1 MQGLAN
7 FIDDF
12 LGGLMLISYALVVGS
27 VLWSVVILRVF
38 APDRASDGSIL
49 ASVKVLHFG
58 AVSLAA
64 SVGTKLVIKGMVL
77 ASTLGEL
84 PMGAYAGT
92 VQFEAGLLRF
102 LLALVFIRIANRL
115 MRPAGEVS
123 AWWGLIDWMEI
134 SPHWQESGNTRTNWW
149 IIVGL
154 TVPLVISGAWLVHA
168 VGRFEE
174 RGLLMFTTVIHQLAA
189 AVWFGCVAQ
198 LMMLWRASRED
209 EGAKALWPVAITRFA
224 WMGVTS
230 VVLLICTGTFLAWN
244 YIGTWDGLFG
254 TGYGS
259 LVLTKNGLFLVAL
272 GFAYLNNRAGKQW
285 RENAKLSNLTNKVPY
300 YIEAETFILIGILFI
315 AATLSSQP
323 PSVDIPDRTA
333 TVAEVVNMF
342 MPNIPRI
349 TSPSHEALLAGEAGR
364 VAVVNKIP
372 SVAAQEW
379 SDYNHNIS
387 GIFLTVMGVL
397 AIASYIKNRHLAWTK
412 YWPIGFMGLSIFLFF
427 RSDAETWPLGPIG
440 FWASTFGNGEVFQHR
455 IATTV
460 AMVIGYMELKAR
472 LHPEQRK
479 IQFILPIL
487 SAFGGILL
495 LTHAHAEFELK
506 SEFLIQATHTTMG
519 LLAVIMASGR
529 WLELRME
536 TPEGFQEGRIA
547 GLVSMVAMLLIGV
560 LMMFYREPLI

>member
-1 MQGLAN
+1 MYMQGLAN

-27 VLWSVVILRVF
+27 VLWSFVILRVY
-38 APDRASDGSIL
+38 AEGRASDGTIL
-49 ASVKVLHFG
+49 ASVKVLHLG
-58 AVSLAA
+58 AVALAA

-84 PMGAYAGT
+84 PMEAYAGT
-92 VQFEAGLLRF
+92 VQFQAGALRF
-102 LLALVFIRIANRL
+102 LLALGFVVFARKLLKEPTAK
-115 MRPAGEVS
+115 S
-123 AWWGLIDWMEI
+123 
-134 SPHWQESGNTRTNWW
+134 SWQT
-149 IIVGL
+149 VGAL

-168 VGRFEE
+168 VGRFED
-174 RGLLMFTTVIHQLAA
+174 RGILMFTTVIHQLAA

-198 LMMLWRASRED
+198 LMMLWKASKKD

-224 WMGVTS
+224 WLGVTS

-259 LVLTKNGLFLVAL
+259 LVITKNWLFLVAL
-272 GFAYLNNRAGKQW
+272 GFAWLNNRAGKQW
-285 RENAKLSNLTNKVPY
+285 RENGGLSNLTNKVPY

-323 PSVDIPDRTA
+323 PSVDIQDRTA
-333 TVAEVVNMF
+333 KVSEVVEMF
-342 MPNIPRI
+342 MPHVPRV
-349 TSPSHEALLAGEAGR
+349 TSPSHQELLAGEAGR

-387 GIFLTVMGVL
+387 GLFLTIMGLL
-397 AIASYIKNRHLAWTK
+397 AIASYVKNRHLAWTK

-440 FWASTFGNGEVFQHR
+440 FWESTFKNGEVFQHR

-460 AMVIGYMELKAR
+460 AMVIGYMELQAR
-472 LHPEQRK
+472 LHPERRK

-519 LLAVIMASGR
+519 LLAMIMASGR
-529 WLELRME
+529 WLELRMV
-536 TPEGFQEGRIA
+536 TPDGYQEGRIA
-547 GLVSMVAMLLIGV
+547 GVISMVAMLLIGV
-560 LMMFYREPLI
+560 LMVFYREPLI

>member
-1 MQGLAN
+1 MYMQGLAN

-27 VLWSVVILRVF
+27 VLWSFVILRVT
-38 APDRASDGSIL
+38 ANDRASDGAIL
-49 ASVKVLHFG
+49 ASVRVLHFG
-58 AVSLAA
+58 AVALAA
-64 SVGTKLVIKGMVL
+64 SVGTKLVIKGLVL
-77 ASTLGEL
+77 AGTLGEF
-84 PMGAYAGT
+84 PFAAYAGT
-92 VQFEAGLLRF
+92 VQFRAGLLRF
-102 LLALVFIRIANRL
+102 FLALAFVWIAKQV
-115 MRPAGEVS
+115 MREPAKPS
-123 AWWGLIDWMEI
+123 AW
-134 SPHWQESGNTRTNWW
+134 Q
-149 IIVGL
+149 IIGGL
-154 TVPLVISGAWLVHA
+154 TVPLVLSGAWLVHA
-168 VGRFEE
+168 VGRFESRE
-174 RGLLMFTTVIHQLAA
+174 ILMFTTVVHQLAA

-198 LMMLWRASRED
+198 LMMLWQARKAD

-224 WMGVTS
+224 WLGMTS
-230 VVLLICTGTFLAWN
+230 VILLILTGTGLAWI
-244 YIGTWDGLFG
+244 YIGSWDGLFG

-259 LVLTKNGLFLVAL
+259 LVVTKNWLFLVAL
-272 GFAYLNNRAGKQW
+272 GFAYLNNRAGKRW
-285 RENAKLSNLTNKVPY
+285 RETGQLSELTQKVPY

-333 TVAEVVNMF
+333 QVSEVVEMF
-342 MPNIPRI
+342 MPHVPRI

-379 SDYNHNIS
+379 SDYNHNIA
-387 GIFLTVMGVL
+387 GLFLTVMGL
-397 AIASYIKNRHLAWTK
+397 MAMATYLKNRHLEWTK
-412 YWPIGFMGLSIFLFF
+412 YWPVGFIGLSIFLFF

-440 FWASTFGNGEVFQHR
+440 FWESTFKNGEVFQHR

-460 AMVIGYMELKAR
+460 AMVIGYMELQAR
-472 LHPEQRK
+472 LHPERRK
-479 IQFILPIL
+479 IQFILPLL

-529 WLELRME
+529 WLELRLT
-536 TPEGFQEGRIA
+536 TPENYEEGQVAGF
-547 GLVSMVAMLLIGV
+547 VAMFAMFLIGL
-560 LMMFYREPLI
+560 LMVFYREPLF

>member
-1 MQGLAN
+1 MYMQGLAN

-27 VLWSVVILRVF
+27 VLWSCVILRVT
-38 APDRASDGSIL
+38 ATDRASDATIL

-58 AVSLAA
+58 SVFLAA
-64 SVGTKLVIKGMVL
+64 SVGTKLIIKGLVL

-84 PMGAYAGT
+84 PFAAYAGT
-92 VQFEAGLLRF
+92 VQFEAGFLRL
-102 LLALVFIRIANRL
+102 LLALAFIWFAKRL
-115 MRPAGEVS
+115 MEEPS
-123 AWWGLIDWMEI
+123 KP
-134 SPHWQESGNTRTNWW
+134 SSWQV
-149 IIVGL
+149 IAGL
-154 TVPLVISGAWLVHA
+154 TVPLVLSGAWLVHA
-168 VGRFEE
+168 VGRFED

-198 LMMLWRASRED
+198 LLMLWRASKSNED
-209 EGAKALWPVAITRFA
+209 AKVLWPVAITRFA

-230 VVLLICTGTFLAWN
+230 VILLICTGTFLAWN

-259 LVLTKNGLFLVAL
+259 LVLTKNWLFLVAL

-285 RENAKLSNLTNKVPY
+285 RENGGLSNLTNKVPY
-300 YIEAETFILIGILFI
+300 YIEAETFVLIGILFI

-333 TVAEVVNMF
+333 KVSEVVEMF
-342 MPNIPRI
+342 MPHVPRI
-349 TSPSHEALLAGEAGR
+349 TSPSHQELLAGEAGR

-379 SDYNHNIS
+379 SDYNHNIA
-387 GIFLTVMGVL
+387 GLFLTVMGVL
-397 AIASYIKNRHLAWTK
+397 AIATYFKNRHLEWTK
-412 YWPIGFMGLSIFLFF
+412 YWPVGFMALSIFLFF

-440 FWASTFGNGEVFQHR
+440 FWESTFGNGEVFQHR

-472 LHPEQRK
+472 LHPEIRK

-529 WLELRME
+529 WLELRLV
-536 TPEGFQEGRIA
+536 TPENYQEGRIA
-547 GLVSMVAMLLIGV
+547 GMISMVAMMLIGV
-560 LMMFYREPLI
+560 LMVFYREPLI

>member
-1 MQGLAN
+1 LAN

-27 VLWSVVILRVF
+27 VLWSFVILRVTRSE
-38 APDRASDGSIL
+38 RASDGSIL
-49 ASVKVLHFG
+49 ASVKVLHLG

-64 SVGTKLVIKGMVL
+64 SVGVKLIVKGMVL

-84 PMGAYAGT
+84 PMEAYAGT
-92 VQFEAGLLRF
+92 VQFQAGALRV
-102 LLALVFIRIANRL
+102 LLALGFIVFARKLLRE
-115 MRPAGEVS
+115 PAKTS
-123 AWWGLIDWMEI
+123 
-134 SPHWQESGNTRTNWW
+134 SWQA
-149 IIVGL
+149 VGAL
-154 TVPLVISGAWLVHA
+154 TVPLVVSGAWLVHA
-168 VGRFEE
+168 VGRFED

-198 LMMLWRASRED
+198 LMMLWQAGRKD
-209 EGAKALWPVAITRFA
+209 EGAKALWPLAITRFA
-224 WMGVTS
+224 WLGVSS

-259 LVLTKNGLFLVAL
+259 LVITKNWLFLVAL

-285 RENAKLSNLTNKVPY
+285 RETGGLSNLSNKVPF
-300 YIEAETFILIGILFI
+300 YIEAETFILVGILFI

-323 PSVDIPDRTA
+323 PSVDISDRTA
-333 TVAEVVNMF
+333 KVSEVVEMF
-342 MPNIPRI
+342 MPHVPRI
-349 TSPSHEALLAGEAGR
+349 TSPTHEALLAGEAGR

-379 SDYNHNIS
+379 SDYNHNIA
-387 GIFLTVMGVL
+387 GLFLTIMGVL
-397 AIASYIKNRHLAWTK
+397 AIASYIKNRHLEWTK
-412 YWPIGFMGLSIFLFF
+412 YWPAGFMGLSIFLFF

-440 FWASTFGNGEVFQHR
+440 FWESTFGNGEVFQHR

-460 AMVIGYMELKAR
+460 AMVIGYMELQAR
-472 LHPEQRK
+472 LHPERRK

-529 WLELRME
+529 WLELRMV
-536 TPEGFQEGRIA
+536 TPDGYQEGRVA
-547 GLVSMVAMLLIGV
+547 GLVSMVAMMLIGV
-560 LMMFYREPLI
+560 LMIFYREPLI